1 MLPPDPRHDVLLNRG
16 AHIASEAPTTTK
28 RCASNRYVTTHCTQ
42 STMHKRAR
50 NIADEPLNNKGQEC
64 ARCTQVV
71 YARMRSQAPVPEQRR
86 LACSSGDRG
95 GYHTC
100 VREHN
105 RLTDRVICFVHTKGS
120 NLLRDAD
127 CSCPLLQA
135 NGSNLLFEKHVCMYV
150 CTTCR
155 ECTHIASHK
164 DALIKNVSAKG
175 DGTLLTVVC
184 DCLSVWLPAC
194 THRCMY
200 AHVYLPPCLYVCT
213 CTCARMCAHENLRAP
228 AHA

>member
-1 MLPPDPRHDVLLNRG
+1 
-16 AHIASEAPTTTK
+16 
-28 RCASNRYVTTHCTQ
+28 
-42 STMHKRAR
+42 MHKRAR
-50 NIADEPLNNKGQEC
+50 NIADGPLNNKGQEC

-120 NLLRDAD
+120 NLLREAD

-213 CTCARMCAHENLRAP
+213 CTCARMCAHENLRRP
-228 AHA
+228 AHV